1 MSKSKTKNKETTLE
15 EVTEKTEQ
23 IEIKEESNLNEK
35 TSEQEAK
42 PKKSAKAEFIRFL
55 KFTLFASSA
64 GLIQLASFTI
74 FSEFIIKDVGKE
86 FGWSYFISLVLSV
99 IWNFTFNRKFTFK
112 SANNIPIA
120 MLLVLAYYA
129 VFTPISIYGGMALK
143 YDLGWNKY
151 LVFFILVIINFVTE
165 FLWSRYV
172 VFRKSIDTN
181 KKKKK
186 KDKNLPA
193 DEKSEP
199 EQKEQETKKEEV
211 K

>member
-1 MSKSKTKNKETTLE
+1 M
-15 EVTEKTEQ
+15 
-23 IEIKEESNLNEK
+23 
-35 TSEQEAK
+35 
-42 PKKSAKAEFIRFL
+42 

-193 DEKSEP
+193 DEKSES